1 VLDVIATGLVAVGA
15 VLLVVALVT
24 AGRLVAELP
33 GGTVRRQWQVLATL
47 IFVFVAA
54 YVAYLVA
61 GGQADR
67 ESFADLLVPAGYLLG
82 GYFAVLVT
90 IVSLQTARDVR
101 RVAVLEEQSITDPLM
116 GIYNRRHLDRR
127 LEEEV
132 GKARRYGLPLCV
144 LLLDLDHFKQ
154 INDEHG
160 HAVGDRVLSTLGALM
175 LDAVRKSDIVTRY
188 GGEEILVLAPHTS
201 LEEGCLLAERLR
213 TGVESAPL
221 APGSET
227 KDRRPLHVKV
237 SVGVAA
243 LGPDIQDGRAL
254 LKAADEALYRAKREG
269 RNRVIAAAT
278 QRATA

>member
-54 YVAYLVA
+54 YVAYLVV
-61 GGQADR
+61 GQADR
-67 ESFADLLVPAGYLLG
+67 ESFTDLLVPAGYLLG
-82 GYFAVLVT
+82 GYFVVLVT
-90 IVSLQTARDVR
+90 VVSLQTARDVR

-221 APGSET
+221 TPGGGT
-227 KDRRPLHVKV
+227 KGSRPLHVKV

-243 LGPDIQDGRAL
+243 LGPDIEDGSAL
-254 LKAADEALYRAKREG
+254 LRAADEALYRAKREG

-278 QRATA
+278 ERATA